1 MKPYEYK
8 MSIHICIIVL
18 SMEQK
23 LKISSKTD
31 SLHLVEKFVDDL
43 SSDYNIEHDVYG
55 NLLIA
60 ALEAANNA
68 ITHGNKLNEDK
79 QVEIVFAKGS
89 NEIVLT
95 VKDEGFGFDYQHI
108 PDPTSPE
115 NLENMSGRG
124 VFLMSKLSDKIEF
137 ENNGSFV
144 KMTFFLLKK

>member
-1 MKPYEYK
+1 
-8 MSIHICIIVL
+8 
-18 SMEQK
+18 MEQR
-23 LKISSKTD
+23 LKIASKTD
-31 SLHLVEKFVDDL
+31 NLHLVEKFVDDF
-43 SSDYNIEHDVYG
+43 SASCNIEHDVYG

-68 ITHGNKLNEDK
+68 ITHGNKLNESK
-79 QVEIVFAKGS
+79 QVEVVFTKDDRQ
-89 NEIVLT
+89 VFLT
-95 VKDEGFGFDYQHI
+95 VKDEGSGFDYNHI

-115 NLENMSGRG
+115 NLESMSGRG